1 MPCQCYTMYALFSS
15 CHCDPKFIRSQ
26 LFSIRKSHTLSLKNL
41 NIKNLALT
49 EIECLSCSDFV
60 TFEDVILA
68 AHCMKTLARESTYV
82 MAGFLG
88 LAFNNQFIILSLFC
102 KG

>member
-1 MPCQCYTMYALFSS
+1 M
-15 CHCDPKFIRSQ
+15 
-26 LFSIRKSHTLSLKNL
+26 
-41 NIKNLALT
+41 ALT
-49 EIECLSCSDFV
+49 EIECLWFSLSCSDFV

-88 LAFNNQFIILSLFC
+88 LASIINSLF
-102 KG
+102 